1 MKPFFSTAPTLETE
15 RLRLRAFRLD
25 DFASFD
31 AVFQDPEESRF
42 LGGMIP
48 TGESWRK
55 FVFNTG
61 HWALMGYGWWIVA
74 DKATDKYVGLVGF
87 ADFKRDMEPR
97 LPDGT
102 PEMGWAF
109 LSRYHGKGFAT
120 ESAKCAMAWHDQTL
134 KFPCVA
140 AVIDA
145 GNAPSRKIA
154 AKLGFR
160 EVGESILRGKPILRF
175 ERRLF

>member
-61 HWALMGYGWWIVA
+61 HWALMGFENGPPFTGRISDPIPLIVH
-74 DKATDKYVGLVGF
+74 
-87 ADFKRDMEPR
+87 
-97 LPDGT
+97 PDGT
-102 PEMGWAF
+102 
-109 LSRYHGKGFAT
+109 LSIAG
-120 ESAKCAMAWHDQTL
+120 E
-134 KFPCVA
+134 VA
-140 AVIDA
+140 
-145 GNAPSRKIA
+145 P
-154 AKLGFR
+154 
-160 EVGESILRGKPILRF
+160 
-175 ERRLF
+175 